1 MELMK
6 RRNAGG
12 RRAPRLAAAIA
23 AAALLLSTFWGASA
37 ATLVGATHAG
47 ETPTRGGSRPG
58 PLGFT
63 PAVSATLGARPR
75 AIQIGAIGVDAQ
87 VETVHFVD
95 GVMQNPTGPWIV
107 SWYQETAKL
116 GSVGNIVLAGH
127 LDYWDVGRAVF
138 YDVGHLQKGDRISV
152 RGSDKQTYAYE
163 VDWTKLYDVVNAPIQ
178 EIVGPTPTESLTL
191 ITCGGPFDS
200 QNGVYLQRTVVRAHR
215 VAV

>member
-1 MELMK
+1 MELMN

-12 RRAPRLAAAIA
+12 RRAPRLAAAFVA
-23 AAALLLSTFWGASA
+23 AGLLLSTFWGASA
-37 ATLVGATHAG
+37 ATPVGATRSG
-47 ETPTRGGSRPG
+47 ETATTGGSRPG
-58 PLGFT
+58 PLGSA

-75 AIQIGAIGVDAQ
+75 AIQIGALGVDAQ
-87 VETVHFVD
+87 VETVQIVD

-138 YDVGHLQKGDRISV
+138 YDVGHLQKGDRIAV
-152 RGSDKQTYAYE
+152 TGDDKQTYAYE
-163 VDWTKLYDVVNAPIQ
+163 VDWTKRYDVANVPIQ

-191 ITCGGPFDS
+191 ITCGGPFDY